1 MNDTITYILTTNGL
15 LFFLSVIFY
24 FFPPKKVNKFY
35 GYRTHKASQNED
47 IWQFANTVFNKNL
60 LIYAAISLAATFAL
74 AFSTQKELT
83 WQPML
88 FVILTIVVSIVKT
101 ENALKENFTD
111 EGKRK
116 N

>member
-15 LFFLSVIFY
+15 LFLLSVIFY
-24 FFPPKKVNKFY
+24 IFPAKNINRFY
-35 GYRTHKASQNED
+35 GYRTHKASQNKE
-47 IWQFANTVFNKNL
+47 IWKFANTVFNKNL
-60 LIYAAISLAATFAL
+60 LIYAAISLVAIFSLAL
-74 AFSTQKELT
+74 ATQKELS

-88 FVILTIVVSIVKT
+88 FVVLTIVVSIVKT

-116 N
+116 G